1 MLINSIKKADV
12 ETSAVLVL
20 ISLRQMYLN
29 LYIVMYLLSYKKA
42 EVKTPAY
49 NAQKQIKQ
57 ITNINKTRQNKVN
70 HSRPRL
76 SQKVRRSIHLYTHQL
91 F

>member
-1 MLINSIKKADV
+1 M
-12 ETSAVLVL
+12 
-20 ISLRQMYLN
+20 
-29 LYIVMYLLSYKKA
+29 YKKA

-57 ITNINKTRQNKVN
+57 IKQITNINKTRQNKVN
-70 HSRPRL
+70 HSLPRL
-76 SQKVRRSIHLYTHQL
+76 PQKVRRSIHLYTHQL